1 MIHDTHLLASID
13 GIDLSDAVKQRG
25 RVAGLTNVA
34 NSAAGQLISAWRDKV
49 VVDDEHVSL
58 TIDLAPAIVLRNRGT
73 GSALRFYDAM
83 LAALREPGTEV
94 PIGLSQLVLSL
105 IHI

>member
-1 MIHDTHLLASID
+1 MGL
-13 GIDLSDAVKQRG
+13 
-25 RVAGLTNVA
+25 RVALAEPGQQHRGARIGGLA
-34 NSAAGQLISAWRDKV
+34 LRCLGE

-83 LAALREPGTEV
+83 LAALREPQVWLTLGIGAIGFGGLFAVTVTRASGASDSTE
-94 PIGLSQLVLSL
+94 PPPR
-105 IHI
+105 